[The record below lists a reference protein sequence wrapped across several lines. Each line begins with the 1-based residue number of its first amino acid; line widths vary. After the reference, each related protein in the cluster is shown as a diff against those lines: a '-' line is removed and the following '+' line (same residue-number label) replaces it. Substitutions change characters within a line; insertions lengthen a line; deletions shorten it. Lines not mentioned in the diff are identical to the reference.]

1 MSYRGAFGHY
11 NKGKINLTSAN
22 ENFEPLQDGEEVII
36 LSSRQFKEWIEKLR
50 EQISDIEN
58 FDRETLNFLMR
69 Y

>member
-11 NKGKINLTSAN
+11 NNGKINLVSSN

-36 LSSRQFKEWIEKLR
+36 FSSSQFKEWVERLQ
-50 EQISDIEN
+50 EQIIDIEN
-58 FDRETLNFLMR
+58 FDRDTLNFLMR

>member
-11 NKGKINLTSAN
+11 NKGKINLDSSN

-36 LSSRQFKEWIEKLR
+36 FSSSQFKEWVERLQ
-50 EQISDIEN
+50 EQIIDIEN
-58 FDRETLNFLMR
+58 FDRDTLNFLMR